1 MANFKGNKL
10 HIHGSGL
17 KTGILLTNLG
27 TPDEPTAPS
36 LKTYLRQFLSDE
48 RVIETPKPIWWLIL
62 NGIVLL
68 TRPAKS
74 AKAYQSVWTD
84 DGSPLL
90 LYTKKQKSLIKEKL
104 EKKYPNLVF
113 DIGMRYGN
121 PSIAK
126 GLNNLRNQNCD
137 RIIVLPLYPQY
148 CAATTGS
155 TFDAVALELQKWR
168 WVPSLRFI
176 GSYYDQPLYIEA
188 LKKSIEEF
196 WIKNDKPKKLLFS
209 YHGIPKKY
217 LDKGDP
223 YHCFCRKT
231 TRLVAESMN
240 LPEDSYMTTFQS
252 RFGPAEWLQ
261 PYTDKTIE
269 SLAKGGTDNIH
280 VISPAFSSDC
290 LETIEELN
298 EENREIFME
307 NGGKKFGYI
316 PCLNDREDHILL
328 LTSLLENELHGWV

>member
-1 MANFKGNKL
+1 MATFIGNSEFKHGTKL
-10 HIHGSGL
+10 RIGV
-17 KTGILLTNLG
+17 LLSNLG
-27 TPDEPTAPS
+27 TPDKPQRKELRVY
-36 LKTYLRQFLSDE
+36 LKEFLSDP
-48 RVIETPKPIWWLIL
+48 RVIETPKLIWQVIL
-62 NGIVLL
+62 NGIILN
-68 TRPAKS
+68 TRPQKS
-74 AKAYQSVWTD
+74 AKNYQKVWTD
-84 DGSPLL
+84 EGSPLL
-90 LYTKKQKSLIKEKL
+90 IILNKQKKLTQDLLEKENLKL
-104 EKKYPNLVF
+104 EFAV
-113 DIGMRYGN
+113 GMRYGN
-121 PSIAK
+121 PSIEK
-126 GLNNLRNQNCD
+126 GLEELREKNCNK
-137 RIIVLPLYPQY
+137 IIVLPMYPHY

-155 TFDAVALELQKWR
+155 TFDAVTNTMQKWR

-176 GSYYDQPLYIEA
+176 GSYYDQPLYIQA

>member
-1 MANFKGNKL
+1 
-10 HIHGSGL
+10 
-17 KTGILLTNLG
+17 
-27 TPDEPTAPS
+27 
-36 LKTYLRQFLSDE
+36 
-48 RVIETPKPIWWLIL
+48 
-62 NGIVLL
+62 
-68 TRPAKS
+68 
-74 AKAYQSVWTD
+74 
-84 DGSPLL
+84 
-90 LYTKKQKSLIKEKL
+90 
-104 EKKYPNLVF
+104 
-113 DIGMRYGN
+113 MRYGN
-121 PSIAK
+121 PSIKK

-137 RIIVLPLYPQY
+137 RIVVLPLYPQY

-155 TFDAVALELQKWR
+155 TFDAVAEELQQWR

-176 GSYYDQPLYIEA
+176 GSYYDQPLYINA
-188 LKKSIEEF
+188 LKNSIEEF
-196 WIKNDKPKKLLFS
+196 WSKNKKPSKLIFS

-231 TRLVAESMN
+231 TRLVAEEMK
-240 LPEDSYMTTFQS
+240 LPEGSYMTTFQS

-269 SLAKGGTDNIH
+269 SLAKDGTENIH

-307 NGGKKFGYI
+307 NGGKEFGYI
-316 PCLNDREDHILL
+316 PCLNDREDHIHL

>member
-1 MANFKGNKL
+1 MANFKGNEL
-10 HIHGSGL
+10 YIHGSGL

-62 NGIVLL
+62 NGIVLR

-90 LYTKKQKSLIKEKL
+90 LYTKKQKNLIKEKL
-104 EKKYPNLVF
+104 EKKYSNLVF

-121 PSIAK
+121 PSIAE
-126 GLNNLRNQNCD
+126 GLNNLRKQNCD

-176 GSYYDQPLYIEA
+176 GSYYDQPLYIQA
-188 LKKSIEEF
+188 LKNSIEEF
-196 WIKNDKPKKLLFS
+196 WSKNDKPKKLLFS

-252 RFGPAEWLQ
+252 RFGPSEWLK

-269 SLAKGGTDNIH
+269 SLAKEGTDHIH
-280 VISPAFSSDC
+280 VVSPAFSSDC

-316 PCLNDREDHILL
+316 PCLNDRDDHILL

>member
-1 MANFKGNKL
+1 MTKFKGNEL
-10 HIHGSGL
+10 YIHGSGL

-27 TPDEPTAPS
+27 TPNEPTAPS
-36 LKTYLRQFLSDE
+36 LKTYLKQFLSDG
-48 RVIETPKPIWWLIL
+48 RVIETPKAIWWLIL
-62 NGIVLL
+62 NGIVLR

-90 LYTKKQKSLIKEKL
+90 LYTKKQKNLIKDIL

-155 TFDAVALELQKWR
+155 TFDAVSMELQQWR

-176 GSYYDQPLYIEA
+176 GSYFDQPLYIEA
-188 LKKSIEEF
+188 LKNSIEEF
-196 WIKNDKPKKLLFS
+196 WSKNEKPKKLIFS

-240 LPEDSYMTTFQS
+240 LPEDSHMTTFQS

-269 SLAKGGTDNIH
+269 KLAKDGIENIH

-316 PCLNDREDHILL
+316 PCLNDRDDHILL

>member
-1 MANFKGNKL
+1 MANFKGNEL
-10 HIHGSGL
+10 YIHGSGL

-27 TPDEPTAPS
+27 TPDEPTPPS
-36 LKTYLRQFLSDE
+36 LRTYLRQFLSDG
-48 RVIETPKPIWWLIL
+48 RVIETPKAIWWLIL
-62 NGIVLL
+62 NGIVLR

-90 LYTKKQKSLIKEKL
+90 LYTRKQKNLVKEKL

-121 PSIAK
+121 PSIAE

-155 TFDAVALELQKWR
+155 TFDAVAAELQQWR

-176 GSYYDQPLYIEA
+176 GSYFDQPLYIQA
-188 LKKSIEEF
+188 LKNSIEEF
-196 WIKNDKPKKLLFS
+196 WSKNDKPKKLLFS

-240 LPEDSYMTTFQS
+240 LPEDGYMTTFQS

-269 SLAKGGTDNIH
+269 RLAKEGTDDIH

-298 EENREIFME
+298 EENREIFMD

>member
-1 MANFKGNKL
+1 MANFKGNDL
-10 HIHGSGL
+10 YIHGSGL

-36 LKTYLRQFLSDE
+36 LKTYLKQFLSDG
-48 RVIETPKPIWWLIL
+48 RVIETPKAIWWLIL
-62 NGIVLL
+62 NGIILNI
-68 TRPAKS
+68 RPAKS
-74 AKAYQSVWTD
+74 AKNYQSVWTE

-90 LYTKKQKSLIKEKL
+90 IHTKKQKDLIENHL
-104 EKKYPNLVF
+104 SKKFSNLVF

-121 PSIAK
+121 PSIEK
-126 GLNNLRNQNCD
+126 GLNNLRDQNCD

-155 TFDAVALELQKWR
+155 TFDAVAQELQKWR

-176 GSYYDQPLYIEA
+176 GNYYDHPLYIKA
-188 LKKSIEEF
+188 LKNSIEDF
-196 WIKNDKPKKLLFS
+196 WNKNEKPSKLIFS

-231 TRLVAESMN
+231 TRLVAEAMN
-240 LPEDSYMTTFQS
+240 LSEDSFMTTFQS

-269 SLAKGGTDNIH
+269 SLAKDGTDHIH

-316 PCLNDREDHILL
+316 SCLNDREDHILL

>member
-1 MANFKGNKL
+1 MANFKGNEL
-10 HIHGSGL
+10 YIHGSGL

-62 NGIVLL
+62 NGIVLR

-90 LYTKKQKSLIKEKL
+90 LYTKKQKNLIKEKL
-104 EKKYPNLVF
+104 EKKYSNLVF

-121 PSIAK
+121 PSIAE
-126 GLNNLRNQNCD
+126 GLNNLRKQNCD

-176 GSYYDQPLYIEA
+176 GSYYDQPLYIQA
-188 LKKSIEEF
+188 LKNSIEEF
-196 WIKNDKPKKLLFS
+196 WNKNDKPKKLLFS

-240 LPEDSYMTTFQS
+240 LPEDNYMTTFQS

-269 SLAKGGTDNIH
+269 SLAKEGTDDIH

-316 PCLNDREDHILL
+316 PCLNDRDDHILL